1 MQIPIQNIYYLLCYA
16 WNKLDES
23 DIVNVKAISTTELI
37 DLFAKILINS
47 TARLLKQGLDRNYVE
62 HEYIVNGIKGKLNLS
77 ASVKQN
83 ILPVNK
89 TICLYDEFDYNIV
102 HNQILK
108 TTISKLLRVNNL
120 DKDLKNEL
128 RQLFQKMPP
137 ISEIKIRNSHFK
149 QIRLHR
155 NNYHYD
161 FVLKVCQ
168 IINENLFID
177 ESSGNY
183 KFKDFTRND
192 KAMARL
198 FEEFVR
204 NFYKIEQSYFEV
216 KRDNIEWN
224 LESESEEDLQRE
236 EDLRMLPI
244 MQTDISL
251 HLRHPLTRK
260 ITRKIIIDTKYYKDA
275 FKTRFTQEKFNSAHL
290 YQLFSYLKNQESDS
304 EITKTCEGIL
314 LYPAVGT
321 GFKFCYRYENHQI
334 IIMAI
339 NLNQDWYNIKRD
351 LLEIISMT
359 DE

>member
-16 WNKLDES
+16 WNKLEERDSIDVE
-23 DIVNVKAISTTELI
+23 AISTTELI

-77 ASVKQN
+77 ASIKQN
-83 ILPVNK
+83 LLRSSK
-89 TICLYDEFDYNIV
+89 TICLYDEFDYNIL

-108 TTISKLLRVNNL
+108 TTVSKLLRVNNL
-120 DKDLKNEL
+120 DKGLKNEL
-128 RQLFQKMPP
+128 HQHFQKLPP

-183 KFKDFTRND
+183 KFKDFTRED
-192 KAMARL
+192 KQMARL
-198 FEEFVR
+198 FEDFVR
-204 NFYKIEQSYFEV
+204 NFYKIEQSDFKV
-216 KRDNIEWN
+216 KRDNIKWN
-224 LESESEEDLQRE
+224 FISESEEYS
-236 EDLRMLPI
+236 RMLPI

-251 HLRHPLTRK
+251 HSPA
-260 ITRKIIIDTKYYKDA
+260 RKIIIDTKYYKDA
-275 FKTRFTQEKFNSAHL
+275 FNTRFTQEKVNSNHL
-290 YQLFSYLKNQESDS
+290 YQLFSYLKNQVSDL

-314 LYPAVGT
+314 LYPAVET
-321 GFKFCYRYENHQI
+321 GFKLCYKCESHI
-334 IIMAI
+334 IKIMSI
-339 NLNQDWYNIKRD
+339 NLNQDWPLIERD
-351 LLEIISMT
+351 LLELISIT
-359 DE
+359 NETSLPASVT

>member
-23 DIVNVKAISTTELI
+23 DIVNVKAISTTKLI

-62 HEYIVNGIKGKLNLS
+62 QEYIVNGIKGKLNLS

-83 ILPVNK
+83 ILPANK
-89 TICLYDEFDYNIV
+89 TICLYDEFDYNIL

-108 TTISKLLRVNNL
+108 TTMSKLLRVNNL

-128 RQLFQKMPP
+128 HHLFQKMPP

-183 KFKDFTRND
+183 KFKDFMRKD
-192 KAMARL
+192 AAMARL

-204 NFYKIEQSYFEV
+204 NFYKIEQSDFKV
-216 KRDNIEWN
+216 KRDNIKWN
-224 LESESEEDLQRE
+224 LISENEKGS
-236 EDLRMLPI
+236 RMLPI
-244 MQTDISL
+244 LQTDISL
-251 HLRHPLTRK
+251 HSSM
-260 ITRKIIIDTKYYKDA
+260 RKIIIETKYYKDA
-275 FKTRFTQEKFNSAHL
+275 FKTRFTQEKINSTHL
-290 YQLFSYLKNQESDS
+290 CQLFSYLKNQESDL

-314 LYPAVGT
+314 LYPSVET
-321 GFKFCYRYENHQI
+321 GFKFCYRHENHQI
-334 IIMAI
+334 IIMSI
-339 NLNQDWYNIKRD
+339 NLNQDWYYIKRD